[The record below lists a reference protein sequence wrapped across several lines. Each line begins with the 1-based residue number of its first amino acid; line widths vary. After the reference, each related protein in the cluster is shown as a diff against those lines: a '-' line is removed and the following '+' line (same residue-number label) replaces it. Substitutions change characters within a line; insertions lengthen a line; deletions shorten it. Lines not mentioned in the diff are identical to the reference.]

1 MECGIGAGK
10 RVDCKI
16 RGQEVG
22 EKLKHLM
29 LRSTN
34 ELMRNYVVYVHQHCA
49 ANRTL
54 KPPVRKVSG
63 NQRNIRTRKKSLI
76 FLFASVGITDIRTK
90 HNLSQ
95 NERRVMH
102 HTQLDQQYMYS

>member
-63 NQRNIRTRKKSLI
+63 PKEHPNKEKEPDLSFYL
-76 FLFASVGITDIRTK
+76 SW
-90 HNLSQ
+90 HNGYQ
-95 NERRVMH
+95 
-102 HTQLDQQYMYS
+102 D